1 MAAARPTAGKD
12 ARRNASSKPQ
22 IRIMF
27 RKAIAMGP
35 GKADLLRAIHET
47 GSISAAA
54 RSLGMSYRRAWLL
67 VDTMNQCFKTP
78 VVDTLTGGQK
88 GGGARVTEIGHEVL
102 NRYLEME
109 AKAAASVKK
118 DLAEFIRLMATR

>member
-1 MAAARPTAGKD
+1 MTAPRFSLRIDLPNGSRLGTGKIALLEAVQSRRSIAAAARD
-12 ARRNASSKPQ
+12 
-22 IRIMF
+22 
-27 RKAIAMGP
+27 
-35 GKADLLRAIHET
+35 H
-47 GSISAAA
+47 
-54 RSLGMSYRRAWLL
+54 GMSYRRAWLL

-109 AKAAASVKK
+109 AKAVASVKK